1 MKKLIF
7 IALALFGLTVSAQD
21 GADIKEMYRA
31 AEQNTNQQAKE
42 IAEILSLNDK
52 HFHLIKD
59 VLQEKN
65 DMLVQN
71 PTLSDERKTYLV
83 NYTISKIK
91 EVLTEAEFEKLVYHE
106 ELYAKILSTELVKK
120 K

>member
-1 MKKLIF
+1 MKKIIF
-7 IALALFGLTVSAQD
+7 IALALFGITVSAQD
-21 GADIKEMYRA
+21 GVDVKELYRA

-52 HFHLIKD
+52 YFHLIKE

-71 PTLSDERKTYLV
+71 PTLSNERKTHLV
-83 NYTISKIK
+83 EYTISKIK
-91 EVLTEAEFEKLVYHE
+91 EVLTEAEFEKLVYHK
-106 ELYAKILSTELVKK
+106 ELYAKIQSTELVKK